1 MLQVIQYQKKGNI
14 IVDEIPAPVCLDG
27 GILVRTMYSLIS
39 AGTEKTSVSK
49 AKSSLLDRAKKQPE
63 DVKLVLEFIKKDG
76 LLSTY
81 KRVKSKLD
89 SYKSLGY
96 SASGVVVES
105 KSPLFSVGDRVAA
118 AGAGYA
124 NHAELIT
131 VPSNLA
137 VKIPV
142 NVEYK
147 SAAYT
152 TVAAIALQGVRQAD
166 VRIGETVAVI
176 GLGLIGQITIQ
187 LLKSSGCRV
196 IGLDID
202 ESLFKTAAESGA
214 DLTLLSNSQS
224 ARDINSFSRGMGC
237 DSVIITAGTSSNQ
250 PIELALDICRKK
262 GKVIIVGAVG
272 MDIPRTPFYMKEIE
286 LRISCSYGPGRYDVQ
301 YEEKGIDYPFAYVR
315 WTENRNMSAVL
326 DLLSSGGLNFH
337 KLTTHVFNVEN
348 SSAAYDLILGK
359 VQEPYLGVLLEYNP
373 DKIIKNEPVK
383 LRNITASD
391 KISVGFV
398 GLGTFARNY
407 LLPPLS
413 KAGVGLAGVASQ
425 NPVNARS
432 AAENLGFGF
441 YCANGQEIINDT
453 RTNTIFIATR
463 HDTHAGFVLDALKA
477 GKPVFVEK
485 PLAVNQAELDNIKT
499 ILDEKGGSLMVGFNR
514 RFSKSFRTIK
524 EFFNGN
530 SDPLFINYRVNA
542 GFIPKSH
549 WVQQSEQGGRIVGEV
564 CHFIDCMVYLTS
576 AKLVNIAAS
585 AISSK
590 NTELTDEDNV
600 SITIKFSDGSVGN
613 INYIAC
619 GGSGLPKEYC
629 EIHSQRKSAVMNNF
643 ENVELYSGDTKKI
656 INTGGKKGIDEEV
669 ELFIQSV
676 KNGKEMPIS
685 FMEIYSVT
693 KACFAAVESLRNGK
707 VVDLEL

>member
-14 IVDEIPAPVCLDG
+14 IVDEIPAPICLEG

-76 LLSTY
+76 IFSTY

-105 KSPLFSVGDRVAA
+105 RTPLFSVGDRVAA

-137 VKIPV
+137 VKIPL
-142 NVEYK
+142 NVDFK

-214 DLTLLSNSQS
+214 DLTLLSNSRS

-262 GKVIIVGAVG
+262 GKVVIVGAVG
-272 MDIPRTPFYMKEIE
+272 MDIPRTSFYMKEID

-373 DKIIKNEPVK
+373 DKIIKNESVK
-383 LRNITASD
+383 LRNITASE

-463 HDTHAGFVLDALKA
+463 HDTHAGFVLDSLKA

-485 PLAVNQAELDNIKT
+485 PLAVNQAELDNIRT

-576 AKLVNIAAS
+576 AKPVNIAAS

-590 NTELTDEDNV
+590 NSELTDEDNV

-643 ENVELYSGDTKKI
+643 ENVELYSGDSKKI

>member
-14 IVDEIPAPVCLDG
+14 IVDEIPAPVCLEG

-105 KSPLFSVGDRVAA
+105 RTPLFSTGDRVAA

-137 VKIPV
+137 VKIPI
-142 NVEYK
+142 NVDFK

-202 ESLFKTAAESGA
+202 EYLFKTAAESGA
-214 DLTLLSNSQS
+214 DLTLLSNSNS

-262 GKVIIVGAVG
+262 GKVVIVGAVG
-272 MDIPRTPFYMKEIE
+272 MDVPRTPFYMKEID

-337 KLTTHVFNVEN
+337 KLTTHVYDIEN
-348 SSAAYDLILGK
+348 SSSAYDLILGK

-373 DKIIKNEPVK
+373 DKIIKNESVK
-383 LRNITASD
+383 LRNIIASE

-413 KAGVGLAGVASQ
+413 KAGVELAGVASQ

-441 YCANGQEIINDT
+441 YSANGQEIINDT

-485 PLAVNQAELDNIKT
+485 PLAVNQEELDKIKT
-499 ILDEKGGSLMVGFNR
+499 MLDEKGGSLMVGFNR

-524 EFFNGN
+524 DFFNGN

-549 WVQQSEQGGRIVGEV
+549 WVQQSEHGGRIVGEV

-576 AKLVNIAAS
+576 AKPVNIVAS

-590 NTELTDEDNV
+590 NIELTDEDNV

-643 ENVELYSGDTKKI
+643 ENVELYSGDSKKN

-676 KNGKEMPIS
+676 RKGLEMPIS
-685 FMEIYSVT
+685 FIEIYSVT

-707 VVDLEL
+707 VVDLEI

>member
-1 MLQVIQYQKKGNI
+1 
-14 IVDEIPAPVCLDG
+14 
-27 GILVRTMYSLIS
+27 
-39 AGTEKTSVSK
+39 
-49 AKSSLLDRAKKQPE
+49 
-63 DVKLVLEFIKKDG
+63 
-76 LLSTY
+76 
-81 KRVKSKLD
+81 
-89 SYKSLGY
+89 
-96 SASGVVVES
+96 
-105 KSPLFSVGDRVAA
+105 
-118 AGAGYA
+118 
-124 NHAELIT
+124 
-131 VPSNLA
+131 
-137 VKIPV
+137 
-142 NVEYK
+142 
-147 SAAYT
+147 
-152 TVAAIALQGVRQAD
+152 
-166 VRIGETVAVI
+166 
-176 GLGLIGQITIQ
+176 
-187 LLKSSGCRV
+187 
-196 IGLDID
+196 
-202 ESLFKTAAESGA
+202 
-214 DLTLLSNSQS
+214 
-224 ARDINSFSRGMGC
+224 
-237 DSVIITAGTSSNQ
+237 
-250 PIELALDICRKK
+250 
-262 GKVIIVGAVG
+262 
-272 MDIPRTPFYMKEIE
+272 
-286 LRISCSYGPGRYDVQ
+286 
-301 YEEKGIDYPFAYVR
+301 
-315 WTENRNMSAVL
+315 MSAVL

-373 DKIIKNEPVK
+373 DKIIKNESVQ
-383 LRNITASD
+383 LRNITAGE

-485 PLAVNQAELDNIKT
+485 PLAVNQAELDNIRT
-499 ILDEKGGSLMVGFNR
+499 LLDEKGGSLMVGFNR

-576 AKLVNIAAS
+576 AKPVNIAAS

-590 NTELTDEDNV
+590 NSELTDEDNV

-629 EIHSQRKSAVMNNF
+629 EVHSQRKSAVMNNF
-643 ENVELYSGDTKKI
+643 ENVELYSGDSKKI

>member
-214 DLTLLSNSQS
+214 DLTLLSNSHS
-224 ARDINSFSRGMGC
+224 ARDINSFSRGFGC

-262 GKVIIVGAVG
+262 GKVVIVGAVG

-373 DKIIKNEPVK
+373 DKIIKNESVQ
-383 LRNITASD
+383 LRNITAGE

-485 PLAVNQAELDNIKT
+485 PLAVNQAELDNIRT
-499 ILDEKGGSLMVGFNR
+499 LLDEKGGSLMVGFNR

-576 AKLVNIAAS
+576 AKPVNIAAS

-590 NTELTDEDNV
+590 NSELTDEDNV

-629 EIHSQRKSAVMNNF
+629 EVHSQRKSAVMNNF
-643 ENVELYSGDTKKI
+643 ENVELYSGDSKKI

>member
-14 IVDEIPAPVCLDG
+14 IVDEIPAPICLEG

-76 LLSTY
+76 IFSTY

-89 SYKSLGY
+89 SYKSFGY
-96 SASGVVVES
+96 RASGVVGES
-105 KSPLFSVGDRVAA
+105 RTPLFSVGDRVAA

-137 VKIPV
+137 VKIPL
-142 NVEYK
+142 NVDFK

-214 DLTLLSNSQS
+214 DLTLLSNSRS

-262 GKVIIVGAVG
+262 CKVVIVGAVG
-272 MDIPRTPFYMKEIE
+272 MDIPRTSFYMKEID

-373 DKIIKNEPVK
+373 DKIIKNESVK
-383 LRNITASD
+383 LRNITASE

-463 HDTHAGFVLDALKA
+463 HDTHAGFVLDSLKA

-485 PLAVNQAELDNIKT
+485 PLAVNQAELDNIRT

-576 AKLVNIAAS
+576 AKPVNIAAS

-590 NTELTDEDNV
+590 NSELTDEDNV

-643 ENVELYSGDTKKI
+643 ENVELYSGDSKKI